1 MNLTSKDISED
12 FPNSGKTYLNN
23 ASVSLMPLQSI
34 EAMKDFLISYNSMG
48 PDSIDSKSFVTEKLQ
63 NTRKVIAKITNCQPE
78 EIILTQSTTD
88 GINIVANGLSFE
100 PNSNLI
106 IRGLSHEHHANF
118 YPWLRLQNKTK
129 IKNLSIDKN
138 GFFNFDEFKTLLDNN
153 TKLVALSHAL
163 YNTGSI
169 LPIEKI
175 GNMLENHTLFFIDSA
190 QTVGCIGNFDV
201 KKIKCDFMSFNGS
214 KWLCGPMGTGLFY
227 CNKKSQG
234 LLEPMTIGGES
245 AMIYDDTKLV
255 AISHALYNTGSIL
268 PVEKIGNML
277 ENNTLF
283 FIDSAQTIGCIGNF
297 DVTKTKCDFM
307 SFNGSKWL
315 CGPMGTGLFYCN
327 KKSHELLEPVTIGGE
342 SAMIYDNTNLAFKDI
357 PDKFQTGF
365 RNYVGMVG
373 LESSVNYLLKFGM
386 ENIREKDLYLS
397 NLLREELSKIKN
409 IILYGPETPE
419 ERTSIVSFNID
430 GYDPQIIVEKLEKQN
445 IILAVREILEQKII
459 RASPHFFNTE
469 SEIFRVIDAIKNL

>member
-1 MNLTSKDISED
+1 MNLASKDISED
-12 FPNSGKTYLNN
+12 FPNSGKIYLNN
-23 ASVSLMPLQSI
+23 ASVSLMPSQSI
-34 EAMKDFLISYNSMG
+34 EAMKDFLISYNSIG
-48 PDSIDSKSFVTEKLQ
+48 PDSIDSEPFVTEKLR
-63 NTRKVIAKITNCQPE
+63 NTRKIIAKIINCQPE
-78 EIILTQSTTD
+78 EVILTQSTTD

-100 PNSNLI
+100 QNSNLI

-138 GFFNFDEFKTLLDNN
+138 GFFNFDELKALLDNN
-153 TKLVALSHAL
+153 
-163 YNTGSI
+163 
-169 LPIEKI
+169 
-175 GNMLENHTLFFIDSA
+175 
-190 QTVGCIGNFDV
+190 
-201 KKIKCDFMSFNGS
+201 
-214 KWLCGPMGTGLFY
+214 
-227 CNKKSQG
+227 
-234 LLEPMTIGGES
+234 
-245 AMIYDDTKLV
+245 TKLV

-277 ENNTLF
+277 ENNTSF
-283 FIDSAQTIGCIGNF
+283 FIDSAQTVGCIGNF
-297 DVTKTKCDFM
+297 DVAKIKCNFM

-327 KKSHELLEPVTIGGE
+327 KESHELLEPMTIGGE
-342 SAMIYDNTNLAFKDI
+342 SAMIYNNTNLAFKDI

-373 LESSVNYLLKFGM
+373 LESSANYLLKFGM
-386 ENIREKDLYLS
+386 ENIRKKNLYLS

-409 IILYGPETPE
+409 IILYGSEIPQ

-430 GYDPQIIVEKLEKQN
+430 GHDPQAIVEKLEKQN
-445 IILAVREILEQKII
+445 IVLAVREILEKKIV

-469 SEIFRVIDAIKNL
+469 SEILRVIDAIKNL

>member
-1 MNLTSKDISED
+1 MNLASKDISED
-12 FPNSGKTYLNN
+12 FPNSGKIYLNN

-34 EAMKDFLISYNSMG
+34 EAMKDFLISYNSIG
-48 PDSIDSKSFVTEKLQ
+48 PDSIDSESFVTEKLR
-63 NTRKVIAKITNCQPE
+63 NTRKIIAKIINCQPE
-78 EIILTQSTTD
+78 EVILTQSTTD

-138 GFFNFDEFKTLLDNN
+138 GFFDFDELEALLDNN
-153 TKLVALSHAL
+153 
-163 YNTGSI
+163 
-169 LPIEKI
+169 
-175 GNMLENHTLFFIDSA
+175 
-190 QTVGCIGNFDV
+190 
-201 KKIKCDFMSFNGS
+201 
-214 KWLCGPMGTGLFY
+214 
-227 CNKKSQG
+227 
-234 LLEPMTIGGES
+234 
-245 AMIYDDTKLV
+245 TKLV

-277 ENNTLF
+277 ENNASF
-283 FIDSAQTIGCIGNF
+283 FIDSAQTVGCIDNF
-297 DVTKTKCDFM
+297 DVTKIKCDFM

-327 KKSHELLEPVTIGGE
+327 KKSHELLEPMTIGGE
-342 SAMIYDNTNLAFKDI
+342 SAMIYNNTNLTFKDI

-373 LESSVNYLLKFGM
+373 LESSAKYLLKFGM
-386 ENIREKDLYLS
+386 ENTRKKNLYLS

-409 IILYGPETPE
+409 IILYGSEIPQ
-419 ERTSIVSFNID
+419 ERTSIVSFNIN
-430 GYDPQIIVEKLEKQN
+430 GYDPQTIVKKLEKQN
-445 IILAVREILEQKII
+445 IVLAVREILEQKII

-469 SEIFRVIDAIKNL
+469 SEILRVIAAVKNL